1 MALKPV
7 TVSQLN
13 EYIGRLLSTDPLLRN
28 VVVKGEITSI
38 KYHST
43 GHVYFNLSDHA
54 SKLSCF
60 MANTVA
66 ASLGTILEEGDEVIL
81 TGTVRVFQ
89 KGGYY
94 SLNVRSAEPVGAG
107 VLAEQFARMK
117 AKLEK
122 EGLFDPAHKKPL
134 PTHPKHIG
142 VVTSRDGA
150 AVKDILKTLDA
161 RHAMADVTI
170 FPAAVQGTGAAED
183 IAAKIDLVDR
193 LFSGDV
199 DLLIVGRG
207 GGSPEELSAF
217 NQEVVARAIYRCSIP
232 VISAVGHEIDFSIS
246 DLVADAR
253 AATPTA
259 AGLMA
264 APDRDSLMRE
274 LEKRRDDMTLVISN
288 KVMYEELT
296 AGRLRDL
303 LQRGIETR
311 LSEQE
316 AELERLALILKGND
330 PRKILGNGYAIVTD
344 RDGRT
349 VTSAGALGPGDEAG
363 IRFSDGLVRVKV
375 TESEA
380 QHE

>member
-43 GHVYFNLSDHA
+43 GHVYFNLSDRA

-66 ASLGTILEEGDEVIL
+66 AGFTEILEEGDEVIL

-94 SLNVRSAEPVGAG
+94 SLNVRSVEPVGAG
-107 VLAEQFARMK
+107 ALAEQFARMK

-134 PTHPKHIG
+134 PAFPQHIG

-150 AVKDILKTLDA
+150 AVKDILKILKA
-161 RHAMADVTI
+161 KASMADVTI
-170 FPAAVQGTGAAED
+170 FPSAVQGDGAAED
-183 IAAKIDLVDR
+183 IAAWIDFADR
-193 LFSGDV
+193 RFSGDI

-253 AATPTA
+253 AATPTEA
-259 AGLMA
+259 ANIA
-264 APDRDSLMRE
+264 VPDREALLRE
-274 LEKRRDDMTLVISN
+274 LEKRRDDMTLLISN
-288 KVMYEELT
+288 RVMFEELA
-296 AGRLRDL
+296 AGRAKDL
-303 LQRGIETR
+303 LQRNMESR
-311 LSEQE
+311 LGEQE
-316 AELERLALILKGND
+316 AELERLALVLKAND

-344 RDGRT
+344 LEGKT
-349 VTSAGALGPGDEAG
+349 VTSAAALKTGDEAL
-363 IRFSDGLVRVKV
+363 IRFTDGTVPVTVK
-375 TESEA
+375 ESEA